1 MSMFRDRIE
10 AGKMLARSL
19 EAYREN
25 AVVLAL
31 PRGGVVLGREVATAL
46 QLPLDI
52 AVPRKI
58 GHPLHPEYAVG
69 AVDEHGT
76 RILNEQETSM
86 LDATWLAEETERQ
99 KKEAQRRA
107 KLYREGREPLTLK
120 GKTVILVDDGIA
132 TGLTMQLALRSVEA
146 RHPQKIVV
154 AVPVAPADALGL
166 LAEEGA
172 ETIVLEPPEDFQGAV
187 GAHYRRFEQVTDE
200 EVINLL
206 RSAWNET

>member
-1 MSMFRDRIE
+1 MSMFDDRAE
-10 AGKMLARSL
+10 AGKILARSL

-31 PRGGVVLGREVATAL
+31 PRGGVVLGYEIAKEL
-46 QLPLDI
+46 GIPLDI
-52 AVPRKI
+52 VVPRKI
-58 GHPLHPEYAVG
+58 GHPLHPEYAIG

-76 RILNEQETSM
+76 RIMNEAEAASVDPVWLEAETKRQQE
-86 LDATWLAEETERQ
+86 
-99 KKEAQRRA
+99 EAQRRVT
-107 KLYREGREPLTLK
+107 LYRGGHAPFALK
-120 GKTVILVDDGIA
+120 GRTVILVDDGIA
-132 TGLTMQLALRSVEA
+132 TGLTMQLAVRSVKA
-146 RHPQKIVV
+146 QHPQKIIV

-172 ETIVLEPPEDFQGAV
+172 EMIVLEPPENFQGAV

-200 EVINLL
+200 EVISLL